1 MEIKIKTD
9 TFENTIHKI
18 KLIMKVKFQ
27 QKRVGIYIKKRFIKM
42 LLEII
47 LNVVI
52 TSVTLIKKKQ
62 FFYSYMR

>member
-42 LLEII
+42 LLDII